1 MCVSSACRQKRRD
14 RCAPSL
20 HDAGPRGRL
29 PWPIHWFTP
38 PSVGRFHFVRTHV
51 VDMRMQVA
59 GLEFRNPVVLASGTA
74 GFGVEVDDVLDLSA
88 LGGIATKAVS
98 VAPRHGAPP
107 LRVSEF
113 AGGMI
118 NAIGLA
124 NPGLDAVRADYLPW
138 LPATHPGTRVIVN
151 VVGNSVDDFETVVAG
166 LTAENGVDAFELN
179 VSCPN
184 VKAGGLEFG
193 ADPVALAALVRA
205 ARACTSRPIFVKLSP
220 ALGAGIVDA
229 ARVAMEH
236 GATGLTLVNTMPGLV
251 IDAGS
256 RRPKIGFGSGGVSGP
271 ALLPLGLL
279 ATWRVSRALPTA
291 PIIGLGGVSSGVD
304 AAQYLLAG
312 ASLVGVGTAALRD
325 PRAPVRIARELA
337 QWADREGVRD
347 LRTVIGTLQWPS

>member
-1 MCVSSACRQKRRD
+1 M
-14 RCAPSL
+14 
-20 HDAGPRGRL
+20 
-29 PWPIHWFTP
+29 
-38 PSVGRFHFVRTHV
+38 
-51 VDMRMQVA
+51 VA
-59 GLEFRNPVVLASGTA
+59 GLAFRNPVVLAAGTA
-74 GFGVEVDDVLDLSA
+74 GFGKEVEDVLDLSA

-138 LPATHPGTRVIVN
+138 LHQAYPNTRVIVN
-151 VVGNSVDDFETVVAG
+151 VVGNSVEDFETVVGG
-166 LTAENGVDAFELN
+166 LDDMPGVDAFELN

-205 ARACTSRPIFVKLSP
+205 SRAKTSRPLFVKLSP
-220 ALGAGIVDA
+220 SLGAGVVDA
-229 ARVAMEH
+229 ARVSMEH

-251 IDAGS
+251 IDAS
-256 RRPKIGFGSGGVSGP
+256 RRKPKIGFGTGGVSGP
-271 ALLPLGLL
+271 ALLPMGLL
-279 ATWRVSRALPTA
+279 ATWRVGQALPGV
-291 PIIGLGGVSSGVD
+291 PIIGLGGISTGND
-304 AAQYLLAG
+304 AVQYLLAG

-325 PRAPVRIARELA
+325 PRAPERIARELA
-337 QWADREGVRD
+337 AWADRHGVRD
-347 LRTVIGTLQWPS
+347 LRSIIGTLEWPS

>member
-1 MCVSSACRQKRRD
+1 M
-14 RCAPSL
+14 
-20 HDAGPRGRL
+20 
-29 PWPIHWFTP
+29 WT
-38 PSVGRFHFVRTHV
+38 
-51 VDMRMQVA
+51 VA
-59 GLEFRNPVVLASGTA
+59 GLAFRNPVVLAAGTA
-74 GFGVEVDDVLDLSA
+74 GFGKEVEDVLDLA
-88 LGGIATKAVS
+88 AIGGIATKAVS

-124 NPGLDAVRADYLPW
+124 NPGLDAVRADFLPW
-138 LPATHPGTRVIVN
+138 LRHAYPGTRVIVN
-151 VVGNSVDDFETVVAG
+151 VVGNSVEDFETVVGG
-166 LTAENGVDAFELN
+166 LDDLPGVDAFELN

-184 VKAGGLEFG
+184 VKAGGMEFG

-205 ARACTSRPIFVKLSP
+205 SRAKTSRPIFVKLSP
-220 ALGAGIVDA
+220 TLGAGVVDA

-251 IDAGS
+251 IDAAR

-279 ATWRVSRALPTA
+279 ATWRVRQALPGV
-291 PIIGLGGVSSGVD
+291 PLIGLGGISTGND

-325 PRAPVRIARELA
+325 PRAPERIARELSA
-337 QWADREGVRD
+337 WADREGVRD
-347 LRTVIGTLQWPS
+347 LRSIIGTLEWPS